1 MVNKNKGFT
10 LIELMIVVAII
21 GILAAITYPSY
32 QEYVRK
38 TKRTEAQA
46 ELLDIAQKIQRYKI
60 ANFSYMKDVG
70 GTSTAITLADIQHSG
85 NIPSQGEV
93 LYTVALTNVGLSTWT
108 LVATPKTGTVVAN
121 NGVLCLNQ
129 RNQKFWAKGA
139 VACALTETSTWD
151 GR

>member
-1 MVNKNKGFT
+1 MVNKIKGFT

-21 GILAAITYPSY
+21 GILAAIAYPSY

-46 ELLDIAQKIQRYKI
+46 EMLELAQRMQRYKI

-70 GTSTAITLADIQHSG
+70 GIPTAITLADVQHSG
-85 NIPSQGEV
+85 NIPSQGET

-108 LVATPKTGTVVAN
+108 LVATPKSGTVVAN
-121 NGVLCLNQ
+121 NGVICLNQ

-139 VACALTETSTWD
+139 SACILSETSTWD